1 MICLSVASGLI
12 VRPSFKEFFLMYTHT
27 FFVTS
32 VRGKVIAPQTAA
44 NASLSF
50 FGAKMPTPFFFIMAA
65 FFLPVALCAALPIF
79 RFSTL
84 VFLSSA
90 FVSFVFVTTVAAGVV
105 FVVVVIAIRR
115 AELHARTEP

>member
-1 MICLSVASGLI
+1 MLAAGMICLSVASGLI

-32 VRGKVIAPQTAA
+32 VRGKVFAPQTAA

-50 FGAKMPTPFFFIMAA
+50 FGAKMPLPAFFMAAA
-65 FFLPVALCAALPIF
+65 FFLPVALCAALPIV
-79 RFSTL
+79 RFSAF

-90 FVSFVFVTTVAAGVV
+90 LVIVVLVFTTVAAGVV
-105 FVVVVIAIRR
+105 FVVVVILR
-115 AELHARTEP
+115 